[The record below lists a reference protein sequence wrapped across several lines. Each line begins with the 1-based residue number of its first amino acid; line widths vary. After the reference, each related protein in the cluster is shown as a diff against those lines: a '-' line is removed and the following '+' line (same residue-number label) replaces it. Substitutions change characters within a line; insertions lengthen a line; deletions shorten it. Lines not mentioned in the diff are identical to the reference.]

1 MRENLER
8 NFGFL
13 VNDVARLLRTT
24 FDRRVRAL
32 GLTRSQWWVLTHLFR
47 QDGITQSDLAEILDI
62 EKATLGRLLDRMEAK
77 DLVRRQT
84 DDNDRRAKRVYL
96 TAEVEPSVQRM
107 RTIAAEMRRDALFG
121 LSRSDREQFVDS
133 LITIKENLARL
144 NESAPS
150 KPATPKGGTSR

>member
-1 MRENLER
+1 VRENLER

-133 LITIKENLARL
+133 LITVKENLARL
-144 NESAPS
+144 NESASS
-150 KPATPKGGTSR
+150 KLATPKGGTSR

>member
-77 DLVRRQT
+77 DMVRRQT

-96 TAEVEPSVQRM
+96 TAEVESSVQTM

-133 LITIKENLARL
+133 LITVKENLARL
-144 NESAPS
+144 NESASS

>member
-96 TAEVEPSVQRM
+96 TAEVEPSVRTM
-107 RTIAAEMRRDALFG
+107 RAIAAEMRRDALFG

-144 NESAPS
+144 NEIAPS

>member
-32 GLTRSQWWVLTHLFR
+32 GLTRSQWWVLNHLFR
-47 QDGITQSDLAEILDI
+47 QDGVTQSDLAEILDI

-77 DLVRRQT
+77 NLVRRET
-84 DDNDRRAKRVYL
+84 DQYDRRAKRIYL
-96 TAEVEPSVQRM
+96 TAEVEPSVKTM
-107 RTIAAEMRRDALFG
+107 RTIAAEMRRDALSG
-121 LSRSDREQFVDS
+121 LSREDREQFVDS
-133 LITIKENLARL
+133 LITIKENLVRL
-144 NESAPS
+144 NENNSS
-150 KPATPKGGTSR
+150 KPTNPKGSTSR

>member
-47 QDGITQSDLAEILDI
+47 QDGITQSDLAQILDI

-96 TAEVEPSVQRM
+96 TTEVEPSVQTL
-107 RTIAAEMRRDALFG
+107 RTIAAEMRRDAL
-121 LSRSDREQFVDS
+121 
-133 LITIKENLARL
+133 
-144 NESAPS
+144 
-150 KPATPKGGTSR
+150 

>member
-32 GLTRSQWWVLTHLFR
+32 GLTRSQWWVLNHLFR
-47 QDGITQSDLAEILDI
+47 QDGVTQSDLAEILDI

-77 DLVRRQT
+77 NLVRRET
-84 DDNDRRAKRVYL
+84 DQHDRRAKRIYL
-96 TAEVEPSVQRM
+96 TA
-107 RTIAAEMRRDALFG
+107 
-121 LSRSDREQFVDS
+121 
-133 LITIKENLARL
+133 
-144 NESAPS
+144 
-150 KPATPKGGTSR
+150 

>member
-32 GLTRSQWWVLTHLFR
+32 DLTRSQWWVLNHLFR
-47 QDGITQSDLAEILDI
+47 QDGVTQSDLAEILDI

-77 DLVRRQT
+77 NLVRRQT
-84 DDNDRRAKRVYL
+84 DQHDRRAKRIYL
-96 TAEVEPSVQRM
+96 TAEVEPSVQAM
-107 RTIAAEMRRDALFG
+107 RTIAAEMRRDALSG
-121 LSRSDREQFVDS
+121 LSRQDREQFVDL
-133 LITIKENLARL
+133 LITVKENLVRH
-144 NESAPS
+144 NENGPS
-150 KPATPKGGTSR
+150 KPTNPKGSTSR

>member
-32 GLTRSQWWVLTHLFR
+32 GLTRSQWWVLNHLFR
-47 QDGITQSDLAEILDI
+47 QDGVTQSDLAEILDI

-77 DLVRRQT
+77 NLVRRQT
-84 DDNDRRAKRVYL
+84 DQYDRRAKRIYL
-96 TAEVEPSVQRM
+96 TAEVEPSVKTM
-107 RTIAAEMRRDALFG
+107 RTIAAEMRRDALSG
-121 LSRSDREQFVDS
+121 LSREDREQFVDS
-133 LITIKENLARL
+133 LITIKENLVRL
-144 NESAPS
+144 NENNSS
-150 KPATPKGGTSR
+150 KPTNPKGSTSR

>member
-96 TAEVEPSVQRM
+96 TAEVEPSVLTM

-144 NESAPS
+144 NENAPS

>member
-96 TAEVEPSVQRM
+96 TAEVEPSVRTM
-107 RTIAAEMRRDALFG
+107 RAIAAEMRRDALFG